1 LLRRSVCPVIVV
13 KGRRRREHGLMVD
26 GETETVL
33 FSLDVVSVDGR
44 SVRAV
49 REGDGRGG
57 RRGEGEVGSFVPYP

>member
-1 LLRRSVCPVIVV
+1 MIVV

-26 GETETVL
+26 GETETETVF
-33 FSLDVVSVDGR
+33 FSLNVVSVDGR